1 MYEILQWYAT
11 RHPAVRLQW
20 WYVYVVRETLSDW
33 CEVRTRMTMDAVDEH
48 LKAIDV
54 GPSGVPDPVLAVKP
68 SEVDGL
74 DDIALSA
81 PWRRD

>member
-1 MYEILQWYAT
+1 
-11 RHPAVRLQW
+11 
-20 WYVYVVRETLSDW
+20 
-33 CEVRTRMTMDAVDEH
+33 MDAVDKH

-54 GPSGVPDPVLAVKP
+54 GPSGVPDPVLTVKP